1 MILNER
7 EVKILEKFYNNRT
20 VYIAD
25 LSKEFSV
32 SERMIRYNI
41 DEINTLLE
49 FIKTKPIRKIGKG
62 KYILENSST
71 KLLDMIK
78 ELEPINKY
86 KRQSLIQ
93 MYLLFSGEKI
103 NIKSLA
109 EKFQLTRITINAD
122 IKEINRILDVRGL
135 KIANNKG
142 LVIIGENDNI
152 KKYKIFILSEQL
164 ELLLK
169 NDSNEY
175 SNKVKEIIFRSISE
189 NNFKK
194 IKIFIDNI
202 INENKIKLDDLNYKY
217 FYSQIVNIFCDDDEN
232 NDNELNLSDR
242 KYVIENLKKL
252 KLYKELSIHK
262 IDEISNLVAWIKSY
276 ENYED
281 FYQDWLNVEVLVKN
295 IIKTVENKISIQ
307 ISKDK
312 LLEEFLI
319 QHLKAL
325 IYRTQKGYK
334 LKKEEIIGEKE
345 EDELYLIIKN
355 SLELI
360 TQLLGNKI
368 ENDEIHLLKI
378 HFLASIERINKL
390 KSEPIEVVIITSLG
404 PGSNKILID
413 NIKSKFL
420 INVVYIGPLYKM
432 SSVLKEHKNIKYIL
446 TTTGI
451 NENEYKGKKIIK
463 INTILSLEDKQKL
476 ASLGFRTNN
485 NKINLSNL
493 IEVISQNCR
502 IDDRNALIENLMTN
516 FNDRIIN
523 DVSEFIGN
531 EDVLLPKNIIFD
543 YEAADITDA
552 IEKCCKNLEGEY
564 TDATYTKEVLDI
576 FANNHQHI
584 IRYNGVILPHTRNKG
599 NVYKN
604 GVSILKLKNPVI
616 INDTKEKIDTVVSFV
631 IKDEKNISNKISN
644 VINKVFRVQ
653 FKKMMKEKNKISI
666 INYLMS

>member
-1 MILNER
+1 
-7 EVKILEKFYNNRT
+7 
-20 VYIAD
+20 
-25 LSKEFSV
+25 
-32 SERMIRYNI
+32 
-41 DEINTLLE
+41 
-49 FIKTKPIRKIGKG
+49 
-62 KYILENSST
+62 
-71 KLLDMIK
+71 
-78 ELEPINKY
+78 
-86 KRQSLIQ
+86 

-217 FYSQIVNIFCDDDEN
+217 FYSQIVNIFYDDDEN

-262 IDEISNLVAWIKSY
+262 IDKISNLVAWIKSY

-281 FYQDWLNVEVLVKN
+281 FYQDWLNVEVLIKN

-334 LKKEEIIGEKE
+334 LKG
-345 EDELYLIIKN
+345 
-355 SLELI
+355 
-360 TQLLGNKI
+360 
-368 ENDEIHLLKI
+368 
-378 HFLASIERINKL
+378 
-390 KSEPIEVVIITSLG
+390 
-404 PGSNKILID
+404 
-413 NIKSKFL
+413 
-420 INVVYIGPLYKM
+420 
-432 SSVLKEHKNIKYIL
+432 
-446 TTTGI
+446 
-451 NENEYKGKKIIK
+451 KIIRPAM
-463 INTILSLEDKQKL
+463 ITV
-476 ASLGFRTNN
+476 
-485 NKINLSNL
+485 NK
-493 IEVISQNCR
+493 
-502 IDDRNALIENLMTN
+502 
-516 FNDRIIN
+516 
-523 DVSEFIGN
+523 
-531 EDVLLPKNIIFD
+531 K
-543 YEAADITDA
+543 
-552 IEKCCKNLEGEY
+552 
-564 TDATYTKEVLDI
+564 
-576 FANNHQHI
+576 
-584 IRYNGVILPHTRNKG
+584 
-599 NVYKN
+599 
-604 GVSILKLKNPVI
+604 
-616 INDTKEKIDTVVSFV
+616 
-631 IKDEKNISNKISN
+631 
-644 VINKVFRVQ
+644 
-653 FKKMMKEKNKISI
+653 
-666 INYLMS
+666 